1 MFRSGNVSPSEWC
14 RRHVR
19 FRPYPTWGWYKTG
32 RSSFLGAVLLFPP
45 FVLVMSVEKSSFH
58 PLGARKKSISGKLP
72 SRFNLSRFAYVEV
85 SLTYMPHI
93 KKKCNQLDPSYRVC
107 DLHSPFMFLFGC
119 FVQVVPSFAF
129 RILFLI
135 TFFLTISGY
144 NNFLLS
150 IFNSLRNK
158 IPRTA

>member
-1 MFRSGNVSPSEWC
+1 MTPSPCLVSAL
-14 RRHVR
+14 
-19 FRPYPTWGWYKTG
+19 PYFEAGIKQG
-32 RSSFLGAVLLFPP
+32 GQVSSAQFSFFPP

-119 FVQVVPSFAF
+119 FVQVVPSFALC
-129 RILFLI
+129 ILFLI